1 MTEDLCRLELLDLT
15 SRKSSQYTYW
25 EYYRRVKWSYFL
37 RFHPRFSSKSSK
49 NMVLGVILAALSCG
63 GIHFAPSPGGEAT
76 DAKFGCFRNRIS
88 THRPRAC
95 GFRHLTSSKV
105 GALVPMVCLASPHE
119 ALLKNA
125 SCGC

>member
-1 MTEDLCRLELLDLT
+1 MDVLQHKKLYPPSILTGSITEELNGAT
-15 SRKSSQYTYW
+15 
-25 EYYRRVKWSYFL
+25 FL

-49 NMVLGVILAALSCG
+49 NMALGVILAALSCG

-76 DAKFGCFRNRIS
+76 DAKFGCLRNRIS

-105 GALVPMVCLASPHE
+105 GALVPMVCLASAHE